1 MLCRFQHEGFTGAL
15 ANRHSFPIRFW
26 TSPHFAGP
34 LTPSGKGYAN
44 ASQLREMCASE
55 KVAQWIK
62 PIHRIINV
70 FRKVDGSV
78 EKWDCRGAARR
89 SLGGRAFSQAGG
101 QFARTRL

>member
-34 LTPSGKGYAN
+34 RTLSGKGYAN
-44 ASQLREMCASE
+44 ASKLRKMRTSE
-55 KVAQWIK
+55 KVAQSIT

-70 FRKVDGSV
+70 FRKVDGPV
-78 EKWDCRGAARR
+78 DKWDCRGATRR
-89 SLGGRAFSQAGG
+89 DSGRRAPSRAGG
-101 QFARTRL
+101 Q